1 MRNKSRPPKPEKDNS
16 DKEKAEKPDK
26 GKSAGDKD
34 KPANDKE
41 KAQLKKPEYEAQLK
55 TLIDLFN
62 AQPPPDKRKP
72 VTRGKHSYYDLPPSY
87 STSKTFCDKLRA
99 EKRCTNCGDC
109 DQHFPRHTARN
120 CPYVSRFPAWIPS
133 DEFAPVLPLQTP
145 RTLNGFPVEFRE
157 PAPYRGTVT
166 KINRGISDAERGEL
180 HIFSGLL
187 TPNPALALPALV
199 RRSRPVASAAPAACE
214 SSPAIPASTDSVML
228 SPAPDRPCEVT
239 NSPHL
244 LERFR
249 ASNRLQSGS
258 PPKSLTWLSL
268 WFRWVLCLITMLLVW
283 ISFPLPHAPSF
294 AVNDV
299 ARSVSRTLNSYPNA
313 MKFSPA
319 VDSVQAEIFL
329 GFTNDGNAIR
339 IGVDSY
345 CEGTLISSS
354 VVKSDMIIL
363 FCSCTY
369 SAILDLS

>member
-1 MRNKSRPPKPEKDNS
+1 MDPPT
-16 DKEKAEKPDK
+16 
-26 GKSAGDKD
+26 SA
-34 KPANDKE
+34 PCVVNVESVLSVCLTA
-41 KAQLKKPEYEAQLK
+41 
-55 TLIDLFN
+55 
-62 AQPPPDKRKP
+62 
-72 VTRGKHSYYDLPPSY
+72 PS
-87 STSKTFCDKLRA
+87 
-99 EKRCTNCGDC
+99 
-109 DQHFPRHTARN
+109 
-120 CPYVSRFPAWIPS
+120 
-133 DEFAPVLPLQTP
+133 
-145 RTLNGFPVEFRE
+145 
-157 PAPYRGTVT
+157 TV
-166 KINRGISDAERGEL
+166 AL
-180 HIFSGLL
+180 H
-187 TPNPALALPALV
+187 ALV
-199 RRSRPVASAAPAACE
+199 RQSPPIASAASAASE

-258 PPKSLTWLSL
+258 PPQSLTWLSM
-268 WFRWVLCLITMLLVW
+268 WFRWGLCLITMLLVW

-299 ARSVSRTLNSYPNA
+299 ARNVSRTLNAYPNA

-354 VVKSDMIIL
+354 VVKSDMIIHPSPIHMKGIGGSQGSPGYVLIPLRLQWGAQLDTIAAYVVDPGVIPQNVDVL
-363 FCSCTY
+363 FG
-369 SAILDLS
+369 LDVQRDLDISIDTPPHTVFVRSQSIP